1 MVYDIQEEKD
11 FSYLIEEFL
20 EGDSFYDL
28 IKKRGHLNQD
38 AVIHYGI
45 QICDLVHYLHSAEE
59 VPILYLDL
67 QPRNLLL
74 CHEQVKLLDFDH
86 AATLE
91 EANRSAERFGTPG
104 YCAPEQRGEGPL
116 GVDTDV
122 YQIGALLAYL
132 WTGVAQDEKGL
143 RDLPGKLGKII
154 RGCVHSDRKKRYQS
168 AWEVRQ
174 ELEELQSETGVFR
187 QEQTTSLILAFAGS
201 RSGAGVTHLA
211 IGLCTYLNKK
221 GEPCLYEERNPSNDV
236 RSMAEYMGKQP
247 DSYGIYSI
255 FGIPVKPRYG
265 KAVRLRSCRY
275 PVIIR
280 DYGNDWREAG
290 MDEEC
295 WRLFLVTGG
304 KWWEQENGIRVT
316 DRLKKDQLSADQLE
330 TGLLKAGRKLC
341 VIYNHVIPGAV
352 KKQKRKD
359 EPEGTGMCFRAPVFP
374 NPFQLTETAVS
385 FYEALTEN
393 EIEDSGGNLYA
404 PDRQARFHKGMG
416 QVREKIRSLVRA
428 VRKMGGN
435 KIS

>member
-1 MVYDIQEEKD
+1 MLKGLRHPGIPIVYDIQEEKD

-91 EANRSAERFGTPG
+91 EANSSAERFGTPG

-132 WTGVAQDEKGL
+132 WSGLVQDEKSL
-143 RDLPGKLGKII
+143 REFPGKLGKII
-154 RGCVHSDRKKRYQS
+154 RGCVHSNRKKRYQS
-168 AWEVRQ
+168 AWEVGQ
-174 ELEELQSETGVFR
+174 ELEELQFETGVFR
-187 QEQTTSLILAFAGS
+187 QHQTTSLILAFAGS

-211 IGLCTYLNKK
+211 IGLCAYLNKK
-221 GEPCLYEERNPSNDV
+221 GEPCLYEERNSSNDV
-236 RSMAEYMGKQP
+236 RSMAEYMGKKP

-255 FGIPVKPRYG
+255 FGIPMKPRYG
-265 KAVRLRSCRY
+265 KAVRLRSCHY
-275 PVIIR
+275 PVIVR
-280 DYGNDWREAG
+280 DYGNDWKEAG

-295 WRLFLVTGG
+295 QGLFLVTGG
-304 KWWEQENGIRVT
+304 KWWEQENGIRVKERLET
-316 DRLKKDQLSADQLE
+316 DRKM
-330 TGLLKAGRKLC
+330 C
-341 VIYNHVIPGAV
+341 VIYNRVIPGVV
-352 KKQKRKD
+352 KKQKGKG
-359 EPEGTGMCFRAPVFP
+359 ENEGNVMCFRASVFP
-374 NPFQLTETAVS
+374 DPFQPTEAAVS

-393 EIEDSGGNLYA
+393 WI
-404 PDRQARFHKGMG
+404 KGSLEKKEKG
-416 QVREKIRSLVRA
+416 QVREKIRSLAQA
-428 VRKMGGN
+428 VWKMGGN